1 MEGNERREKLIELLN
16 STKDPISGSEL
27 AKRLGVS
34 RQVIV
39 QDIALLRAINKNI
52 LSTTKGYIL
61 YVQEKQKARR
71 CFSVRHTTDQ
81 IEDELCTIVDYGG
94 KVLDVIVSH
103 PVYGSITTDLIMET
117 RKDVYD
123 FVKKVDSNKTVP
135 LKKLT
140 DDYHFHTVEADNEQ
154 ILDIIEEQLRKKHY
168 LVD

>member
-1 MEGNERREKLIELLN
+1 M
-16 STKDPISGSEL
+16 
-27 AKRLGVS
+27 
-34 RQVIV
+34 
-39 QDIALLRAINKNI
+39 
-52 LSTTKGYIL
+52 
-61 YVQEKQKARR
+61 
-71 CFSVRHTTDQ
+71 
-81 IEDELCTIVDYGG
+81 DYGG